1 MVQPAEPADA
11 SAEES
16 SQIPMMTAVTSAC
29 VSLPFF
35 FFFLLV
41 SDHRRRVPVDRHRPA
56 GRCPLPGLTER

>member
-1 MVQPAEPADA
+1 
-11 SAEES
+11 
-16 SQIPMMTAVTSAC
+16 MMTAVTSAC
-29 VSLPFF
+29 VSVPSFFFFFF